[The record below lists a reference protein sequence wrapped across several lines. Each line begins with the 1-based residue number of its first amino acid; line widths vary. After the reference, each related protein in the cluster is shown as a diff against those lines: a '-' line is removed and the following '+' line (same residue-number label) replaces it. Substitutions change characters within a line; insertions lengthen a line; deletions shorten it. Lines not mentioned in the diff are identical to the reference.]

1 LRELAVIATQRG
13 VVTQARKAVAGFK
26 IREKIPVGLIVTLR
40 SERIYAFL
48 DRLLNLALPRIRD
61 FQGVSLRS
69 FDGFGNYSLGL
80 SEQLIFP
87 EIRYDQVDQLYGID
101 LSIITTSKTDAE
113 SLALLK
119 RIGIPFQNN

>member
-1 LRELAVIATQRG
+1 
-13 VVTQARKAVAGFK
+13 
-26 IREKIPVGLIVTLR
+26 
-40 SERIYAFL
+40 
-48 DRLLNLALPRIRD
+48 LALPRIRD
-61 FQGVSLRS
+61 FQGVNPKS